1 MKTLIKSSLVAL
13 AVITSNIS
21 FANSISPEF
30 LINEVETA
38 HKVYLH
44 GSTEVAIY
52 AMESIVRL
60 QESDQSNELLRKTG
74 PSSLS
79 FSYIRLGFLYEKSG
93 LIQKANKAFSK
104 AVATY
109 KSPYNKSESVALNE
123 LKSAVQRLDA
133 ISS

>member
-13 AVITSNIS
+13 AVVSSNIS
-21 FANSISPEF
+21 FANNISPDF
-30 LINEVETA
+30 LINEIKTA

-44 GSTEVAIY
+44 GSTEIAIY

-74 PSSLS
+74 PSGLS
-79 FSYIRLGFLYEKSG
+79 FSYIRLGFLYKKSG
-93 LIQKANKAFSK
+93 LMHKADKAFSK

-109 KSPYNKSESVALNE
+109 KSPYNKSEAVVLND
-123 LKSAVQRLDA
+123 LKSAVQKLDA